1 MAAVA
6 LAVAVSLVWCAV
18 SMRIGPTLGYLDQPD
33 GSPLKS
39 HTRPAVPLGGVGLF
53 LAIHAYS
60 LVVGEIDP
68 ALLAATTIVVVLGLV
83 DDRLGLS
90 PGVRLLIEALAVG
103 ILLAG
108 ASRGWSGLIIGFLLV
123 MIAINAV
130 NLYDGLDGLAGLA
143 GLISAGG
150 LVVLAM
156 GRGLSAVPA
165 VGLAAGL
172 VGFLMF
178 NWHPA
183 RVFLG
188 DSGSYLI
195 GMVLAAQILHVSL
208 DDSADLVVVAGIL
221 GVFVIDLAV
230 TLIRRRLHGSPLF
243 EGDRSHVYDQL
254 RGRGWT
260 VRRVAVV
267 GGVAQTLCVGVVV
280 LFASLLMTGAAL
292 TAEIV
297 VFGGAVLGLASAGFL
312 RVDSA
317 D

>member
-1 MAAVA
+1 MAAIA
-6 LAVAVSLVWCAV
+6 LAFAVSVVWCAV
-18 SMRIGPTLGYLDQPD
+18 SMRIGPVLGYLDQPD
-33 GSPLKS
+33 GSWLKA

-68 ALLAATTIVVVLGLV
+68 ALLAATTLVVVLGLV

-90 PGVRLLIEALAVG
+90 PGVRLLVEALTAG

-108 ASRGWSGLIIGFLLV
+108 ASRGWSVLILGFLLV
-123 MIAINAV
+123 LIAVNAV

-156 GRGLSAVPA
+156 DRGLSVAPA

-183 RVFLG
+183 RVFVG
-188 DSGSYLI
+188 DTGSCLI

-208 DDSADLVVVAGIL
+208 DNTADLVVVAGIL
-221 GVFVIDLAV
+221 GVFVVDLAV
-230 TLIRRRLHGSPLF
+230 TLIRRLLHSSPLF

-254 RGRGWT
+254 RDRGWA
-260 VRRVAVV
+260 VRHVAVA
-267 GGVAQTLCVGVVV
+267 GGAAQTVYVGVVV
-280 LFASLLMTGAAL
+280 LSASVLMTRAALAASL
-292 TAEIV
+292 V
-297 VFGGAVLGLASAGFL
+297 VFGGAIFALASAGL
-312 RVDSA
+312 MRVDSA
-317 D
+317 G